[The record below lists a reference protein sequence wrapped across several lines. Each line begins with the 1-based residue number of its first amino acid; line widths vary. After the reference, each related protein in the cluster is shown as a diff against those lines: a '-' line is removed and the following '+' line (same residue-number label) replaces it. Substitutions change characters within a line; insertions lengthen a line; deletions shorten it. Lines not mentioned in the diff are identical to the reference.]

1 MEKERIFS
9 PRKFLGAI
17 LTHTMGSIAKIG
29 LTSYDLGKPGRNDH
43 IEEREYE
50 GAGRTMD
57 RKALYSNPL
66 LSW

>member
-1 MEKERIFS
+1 
-9 PRKFLGAI
+9 
-17 LTHTMGSIAKIG
+17 MGSIAKIG
-29 LTSYDLGKPGRNDH
+29 LTSYDLGKPGRNDDH

-50 GAGRTMD
+50 GAGRSTD